1 MDALLTVG
9 DETMDDQF
17 VSIGK
22 AAKMI
27 GMSIQVLRK
36 WASAG
41 ILLPVRTLT
50 NPRRYRVTDLRALM
64 GEDPSPAAR
73 DTRCILYARVSTRKQ
88 PEAGTSDRQLGRL
101 PSFAAEPQGT
111 VIAALPDVARGL
123 NEKRR
128 GLRQLLSLVQEKQ
141 AAIVVVEYQ
150 DRLARFGFAYLE
162 TFLRAVGAHIVG
174 MERTP
179 TDEHQ
184 ELVHDLIA
192 ITTSFSARIYGQ
204 RGGRQAGTA
213 MRRTLAM
220 LAREGASD

>member
-27 GMSIQVLRK
+27 GMSIDGLRK

-50 NPRRYRVTDLRALM
+50 NTRRYRVTDLRALM

-123 NEKRR
+123 NEQRR
-128 GLRQLLSLVQEKQ
+128 GLRQLLSLPNFGIYTLPPLTVNCERKAVV
-141 AAIVVVEYQ
+141 AA
-150 DRLARFGFAYLE
+150 LL
-162 TFLRAVGAHIVG
+162 LK
-174 MERTP
+174 
-179 TDEHQ
+179 
-184 ELVHDLIA
+184 
-192 ITTSFSARIYGQ
+192 
-204 RGGRQAGTA
+204 GGI
-213 MRRTLAM
+213 
-220 LAREGASD
+220 DPVPPKKF